1 MAEEVAKYDSSL
13 PFVLFDR
20 LDDDLIIKELEG
32 RLPGVLTYHFNQD
45 GQELWG
51 LSKSGVDEC
60 SNELAKKGEVIRE
73 IECNFVDKEDEA
85 LFTVKAGRYA
95 ISKDGKEVLLDTKLG
110 FKRQSKKTK
119 SGKDNPFW
127 FEQGSIKACRNSASR
142 LIPASIKAG
151 VIEYAKA
158 QGKVKEVKKEQF
170 QEPQI
175 KVTSIQKPDSVNLTT
190 RSSIFKAKEWPS
202 KKPGGN
208 PSYQIT
214 ARLDGNEQ
222 SFTTWDKKI
231 YDLVKDET
239 DSGMLFD
246 IEYIKKDVGGK
257 IYHNIVSLKRAD
269 EPGEDDNAQ

>member
-1 MAEEVAKYDSSL
+1 MSEEMAKYDSSL

-73 IECNFVDKEDEA
+73 LECNFVDKDDEA

-119 SGKDNPFW
+119 YGKENSFW
-127 FEQGSIKACRNSASR
+127 FEQGSIKACRNAASR

-158 QGKVKEVKKEQF
+158 QGKVKEVKKE
-170 QEPQI
+170 EGH
-175 KVTSIQKPDSVNLTT
+175 
-190 RSSIFKAKEWPS
+190 EPS
-202 KKPGGN
+202 KKQNGN
-208 PSYQIT
+208 APPPEGAISDPQRKRFWAIAKGAGKSDDEIKAYLKSLGIEHT
-214 ARLDGNEQ
+214 KDIPKA
-222 SFTTWDKKI
+222 K
-231 YDLVKDET
+231 YDEVCKWAEFGD
-239 DSGMLFD
+239 
-246 IEYIKKDVGGK
+246 
-257 IYHNIVSLKRAD
+257 R
-269 EPGEDDNAQ
+269 EPGDEENAQ